1 MRTVWTAMS
10 FLVLVTVGSPAAD
23 GPARGESARAR
34 ISTLEAQISASK
46 SVIRQTWKEIA
57 RLDRLVAQAAPP
69 AAEPPAAGA
78 DEASAGVERAEAM
91 LDQAF
96 ERESLESQRRLALQS
111 LVNAYL
117 ELGYLEE
124 EVRSAK
130 SQMGRRPLLEGDWTL
145 TVLPMGARGQVALGQ
160 KGTIVEGDYVMESG
174 LTGNLQGTFISGQVV
189 LERIDSTYGKMGRF
203 EGQLTKDGGRIQGS
217 WYSYDLQ
224 SGNPV
229 SGSFTMDRIEAEP

>member
-1 MRTVWTAMS
+1 MRTVWTAMV
-10 FLVLVTVGSPAAD
+10 FFVLLAVVSPAAD
-23 GPARGESARAR
+23 GLGRGEPARAR
-34 ISTLEAQISASK
+34 ISAMEAQISAAK

-57 RLDRLVAQAAPP
+57 RLDRLVAQAAPA
-69 AAEPPAAGA
+69 AAEPPPAGA
-78 DEASAGVERAEAM
+78 DETSAGVERAEAL

-111 LVNAYL
+111 LVNAYI

-130 SQMGRRPLLEGDWTL
+130 AQMGRKPLLEGDWTL
-145 TVLPMGARGQVALGQ
+145 TILPMGARGQITLGQ
-160 KGTIVEGDYVMESG
+160 KGTLVEGDYVMESG
-174 LTGNLQGTFISGQVV
+174 LTGNVQGTFISGQVV

-229 SGSFTMDRIEAEP
+229 SGSFTMERIEGEP